1 MTFLKTTICDEDNH
15 YYKKISWLPGCGI
28 MSFFYLLLLLLGVAG
43 VEKGR
48 EGWGKGREDWRE
60 KVADSLSFLF
70 LFSLPPPFPS
80 LHLPLRLLWLLWTRY
95 TLGFSKATVCLVSR
109 KKLFQHITSRTYFAQ
124 IPKFFY
130 PYRKLHV
137 CLHSVYHTDHQTICK
152 LSLFV
157 TWIKNR

>member
-1 MTFLKTTICDEDNH
+1 MWYNK
-15 YYKKISWLPGCGI
+15 
-28 MSFFYLLLLLLGVAG
+28 FFYLLLLLLGVAG

-48 EGWGKGREDWRE
+48 EGWGKGRGDWGE
-60 KVADSLSFLF
+60 KVPDSLSFRF
-70 LFSLPPPFPS
+70 LFSLPPSLPRPLYISHSGICGYCGQNIHLDFPK
-80 LHLPLRLLWLLWTRY
+80 LQYVWYPE
-95 TLGFSKATVCLVSR
+95 
-109 KKLFQHITSRTYFAQ
+109 KLFQHITSRTYFAQ

-157 TWIKNR
+157 T